1 MSILAKLV
9 RRAMRNNTRASLSRE
24 EREAFQREFEESV
37 APEIEKIR
45 EKRREVR

>member
-9 RRAMRNNTRASLSRE
+9 RKTMRSNTRSSLSRE

-37 APEIEKIR
+37 TPKLEEVR
-45 EKRREVR
+45 EKKRNTR

>member
-9 RRAMRNNTRASLSRE
+9 RKTMRQKTRVSLTRQ

-37 APEIEKIR
+37 SPTIKAMR
-45 EKRREVR
+45 EKRRQVS